1 MSKNQKKNSHLHTAP
16 HHVKII
22 GGRWR
27 GTKLPVILKENI
39 RPTPARVRETLFNW
53 LQTYI
58 EGSRC
63 LDLFAGS
70 GALGFESI
78 SRGAGHASF
87 VDIDPQVTKLLSQ
100 QLTKLQSSDGEII
113 CMDGVGFIDACNN
126 PFDIVYLDPPF
137 SLFNLEN
144 ILEKLSASNVLKPDG
159 LVYVESSVE
168 NFPQKL
174 PINWKWKRQSNASQV
189 EYGLLTTS

>member
-1 MSKNQKKNSHLHTAP
+1 MSKNQKKNSHLHSAP
-16 HHVKII
+16 QHVKII

-78 SRGAGHASF
+78 SRGADHASF

-174 PINWKWKRQSNASQV
+174 PIHWKWKRQSNASQV